1 MIGNTDSGVSLQQ
14 FPLENKKRDCERIGQ
29 AIENLYPKRLEEY
42 YELLAYPY
50 ERSDNKDKAL
60 QYLDLANR
68 RAEKVHA
75 MQEAKAYFDKAME
88 LLDALPENELALAYS
103 GYGRCLKMQGNFE
116 KARGYLTRA
125 LDILERLG
133 TLIEPEKIKK
143 ECFYDER
150 IKG

>member
-1 MIGNTDSGVSLQQ
+1 
-14 FPLENKKRDCERIGQ
+14 
-29 AIENLYPKRLEEY
+29 
-42 YELLAYPY
+42 
-50 ERSDNKDKAL
+50 
-60 QYLDLANR
+60 
-68 RAEKVHA
+68 

-88 LLDALPENELALAYS
+88 RLDTMPENELAPAYL
-103 GYGRCLKMQGNFE
+103 GYGRYQKMQGNFE
-116 KARGYLTRA
+116 KAREYLTRA

>member
-1 MIGNTDSGVSLQQ
+1 M
-14 FPLENKKRDCERIGQ
+14 
-29 AIENLYPKRLEEY
+29 
-42 YELLAYPY
+42 LASPY
-50 ERSDNKDKAL
+50 ERSDYKDKAL

-68 RAEKVHA
+68 RAEKIHA

-103 GYGRCLKMQGNFE
+103 GYGRYLKMQGNFE

-125 LDILERLG
+125 LDILEPLG